1 MSRTFRNQSY
11 RDRTDLEEKKE
22 LERTI
27 QRVELEEQLI
37 ESEQTEKHPEISWP
51 DEWTDSYS
59 EVSKS

>member
-37 ESEQTEKHPEISWP
+37 ESEEIEEHLEISWP
-51 DEWTDSYS
+51 EDWISYD
-59 EVSKS
+59 EVSNN

>member
-11 RDRTDLEEKKE
+11 RDRSDLEEKKE

-37 ESEQTEKHPEISWP
+37 ESEEIEETEIGFPEDWV
-51 DEWTDSYS
+51 DSYN
-59 EVSKS
+59 EVSKN